1 MLKAMLVDDEHHA
14 IEALHN
20 ILASFPQLE
29 IAGKF
34 TDPRE
39 AMKHL
44 QTISYD
50 VVFLDIEMPGNS
62 GLDLAEKIM
71 EQHPHIRVVLVT
83 AYSEYAVDAFEANAI
98 DYLLKP
104 VRMSRMKKTIE
115 KLERTRPAADAQP
128 QRAAVR
134 LTALQQFQLIVKDA
148 AGQDQIVK
156 WRTQKTQE
164 LFAYLVHHGAV
175 GVHKTKIMADM
186 LPEMD
191 PEAAATYIHTCIYQI
206 RKTIRDLGL
215 SSQFNVTYVNQFY
228 FMEMSDIQYDVD
240 AFLQTAARGSDGNGI
255 GPYVQACELYRGH
268 YMEDNGYSW
277 AIHRQQQLLHRYVDL
292 IQKIALFYV
301 NANHPD
307 TAIVYLEAGI
317 VQSPLHEP
325 LHEMLLAA
333 YAASGNR
340 AAFAIHYDKIKKL
353 LWEELGVMPGQAMKR
368 LAEQQCL
375 AEL

>member
-29 IAGKF
+29 ITGKF

-50 VVFLDIEMPGNS
+50 VVFLDIEMPGS
-62 GLDLAEKIM
+62 YGLDWAEAIM
-71 EQHPHIRVVLVT
+71 EQHPNIRIVFVT
-83 AYSEYAVDAFEANAI
+83 AYSEYAVDAFEANAV

-104 VRMSRMKKTIE
+104 VRHSRMQKTIE
-115 KLERTRPAADAQP
+115 KLERIRTPDIKP
-128 QRAAVR
+128 HSAAVR

-148 AGQDQIVK
+148 AGQDQMVK

-164 LFAYLVHHGAV
+164 LFAYLVHHGSV
-175 GVHKTKIMADM
+175 GVHKTKIMEDL

-191 PEAAATYIHTCIYQI
+191 PEAATTNIHTCIYQI

-215 SSQFNVTYVNQFY
+215 SSQFNVTYANQFY
-228 FMEMSDIQYDVD
+228 YMEMSDIQYDVD
-240 AFLQTAARGSDGNGI
+240 AFLQAAAQGSDGNGI
-255 GPYVQACELYRGH
+255 TPYVKACELYRGH
-268 YMEDNGYSW
+268 YMDDNGYSW

-301 NANHPD
+301 NANRPD

-317 VQSPLHEP
+317 VQTPLHEP
-325 LHEMLLAA
+325 LHELLLAA

-340 AAFAIHYDKIKKL
+340 AAFATHYDRIKKL
-353 LWEELGVMPGQAMKR
+353 LWEELGVVPGQAMKR